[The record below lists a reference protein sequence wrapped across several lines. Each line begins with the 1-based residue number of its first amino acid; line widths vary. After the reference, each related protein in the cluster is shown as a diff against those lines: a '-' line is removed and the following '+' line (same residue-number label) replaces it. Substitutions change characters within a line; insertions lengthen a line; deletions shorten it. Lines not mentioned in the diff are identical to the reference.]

1 MLSRKAANAGFN
13 SKEVIDQCLKILKSV
28 DDCVAKSFGHR
39 YFTCIYF
46 MYCEQ
51 LSIEDLF
58 ELIVCLFMCL
68 LIFLFK
74 LRMML

>member
-1 MLSRKAANAGFN
+1 M
-13 SKEVIDQCLKILKSV
+13 IDQCLKILKSV

-39 YFTCIYF
+39 YFMCIYF

-68 LIFLFK
+68 LMFLLMFSLK